1 MTELRRIHAAYDDEG
16 VYVYQAFAPL
26 IVRKA
31 LEKGTFGEGFK
42 IERMTW
48 IKPSFGWMLYRCG
61 YASKPDQEA
70 VLKIK
75 LSHEGF
81 RTILSRAVPS
91 AFEAALFADQA
102 AWQQAVKTSDVRY
115 QWDPDR
121 TLHMALMERRAI
133 QLGLSGETVRQYVN
147 EWILSLEEVT
157 ELARTIGE
165 RVADKCLQLPP
176 VPEEKE
182 YPVDDTLQQILMMTE
197 SDR

>member
-1 MTELRRIHAAYDDEG
+1 MEMRVIHAAYDDEG
-16 VYVYQAFAPL
+16 VWVYQAFAPR
-26 IVRKA
+26 IVQKA

-81 RTILSRAVPS
+81 RAILSRAVPS

-121 TLHMALMERRAI
+121 TLHLGLMERRAI

-147 EWILSLEEVT
+147 DWILSLEEVT
-157 ELARTIGE
+157 ELAQTIGE
-165 RVADKCLQLPP
+165 RVKNKRTDLPP
-176 VPEEKE
+176 VPEERV
-182 YPVDDTLQQILMMTE
+182 YPVDDTLRQRLMMGGE
-197 SDR
+197 S

>member
-1 MTELRRIHAAYDDEG
+1 MEMRVIHAAYDDEG
-16 VYVYQAFAPL
+16 VWVYQAFSPL
-26 IVRKA
+26 IVQKA

-42 IERMTW
+42 MERMTW

-61 YASKPDQEA
+61 YAMKPEQEA

-91 AFEAALFADQA
+91 TFEPALFADQSD
-102 AWQQAVKTSDVRY
+102 WQRAVKTSDVRY

-121 TLHMALMERRAI
+121 TLRGARMERRAI
-133 QLGLSGETVRQYVN
+133 QLGLSGQTVHQYVK

-157 ELARTIGE
+157 ELAHTIGE
-165 RVADKCLQLPP
+165 RVKNKRADLPP
-176 VPEEKE
+176 VPEERA
-182 YPVDDTLQQILMMTE
+182 YPVDDTLRQRLMMGGAM
-197 SDR
+197 